1 MTTAGKAKLVGA
13 IIVGMLIIVV
23 FLQNGEPVRFK
34 FLFFN
39 AIEIAKTLLILG
51 SMILG
56 AVVTLVIQLFW
67 RQRKRMQTAQQSA
80 LRTQSDPQHSSPNTP
95 H

>member
-1 MTTAGKAKLVGA
+1 MTTAAKAKLTAA
-13 IIVGMLIIVV
+13 IVVVVLIIVV

-51 SMILG
+51 SMLVG
-56 AVVTLVIQLFW
+56 AVGTLVVQLFW
-67 RQRKRMQTAQQSA
+67 RQRKRLRAAKDSA
-80 LRTQSDPQHSSPNTP
+80 LSTRP
-95 H
+95 